1 MRRSV
6 PATIISFIVGIIQLI
21 LILRFIFQLFN
32 ANEGA
37 AFAQLIYGLSQPL
50 LLPLAAIFPNIEL
63 ANGFVIEL
71 STIVAIIVYGV
82 VGMLLK
88 RLFSVRK
95 ADHVHRETVI
105 REEPVMRDEATT
117 REKRIIREE
126 RR

>member
-50 LLPLAAIFPNIEL
+50 LLPFAAIFPNIEL
-63 ANGFVIEL
+63 ANGFVVEL
-71 STIVAIIVYGV
+71 STIIAIIVYGV

-95 ADHVHRETVI
+95 EPIHRETVI
-105 REEPVMRDEATT
+105 REEPGIREEPNV

>member
-21 LILRFIFQLFN
+21 LILRFLFQLFN

-37 AFAQLIYGLSQPL
+37 AFTQLIYGLSQPL
-50 LLPLAAIFPNIEL
+50 LLPFAAIFPNIEL

-95 ADHVHRETVI
+95 EPAHRETVI
-105 REEPVMRDEATT
+105 REEPTAH
-117 REKRIIREE
+117 EKRIVREE

>member
-21 LILRFIFQLFN
+21 LVLRFVFQLFN

-37 AFAQLIYGLSQPL
+37 AFVQLIYGLSQPL
-50 LLPLAAIFPNIEL
+50 LLPFAAIFPNIEL
-63 ANGFVIEL
+63 NNGFILEL
-71 STIVAIIVYGV
+71 STIIAIIVYGV

-88 RLFSVRK
+88 RLFLVK
-95 ADHVHRETVI
+95 KEPVQRETVI
-105 REEPVMRDEATT
+105 REEPTH
-117 REKRIIREE
+117 REKTVIKEE

>member
-21 LILRFIFQLFN
+21 LVLRFIFQLFN

-50 LLPLAAIFPNIEL
+50 LLPFVSIFPNIEL
-63 ANGFVIEL
+63 ANGFVVEL

-95 ADHVHRETVI
+95 EPRRETVI
-105 REEPVMRDEATT
+105 REEPAS
-117 REKRIIREE
+117 REKRIIEE
-126 RR
+126 KRR

>member
-1 MRRSV
+1 MKRTV

-21 LILRFIFQLFN
+21 LVLRFIFQLFN

-50 LLPLAAIFPNIEL
+50 LLPFAAIFPNLEL
-63 ANGFVIEL
+63 ANGFVVEL

-95 ADHVHRETVI
+95 EPVHRETVI
-105 REEPVMRDEATT
+105 REEPGIRTEPTA
-117 REKRIIREE
+117 REKRVIREE